1 MPHTDMLGRSDI
13 KVAVIGGGLAG
24 CECALAL
31 ARMGVSSTIFEMKPE
46 KYSPAHEN
54 PDLGELVCSNSLR
67 SDDAQNAVGVLKNE
81 MRALGSIVLRV
92 AEECRVPAGKALAVD
107 RAAFSQ
113 GMTRA
118 VEENPLVRLVRQE
131 IRALDPAEEP
141 LLAGFSHIVLAA
153 GPLASESI
161 SAALGRITNHGEQGG
176 QLYFYD
182 AIAPIVSGDSLDM
195 SIIFRGS
202 RYSDDEGDY
211 LNCPMEKD
219 EYYAFYHALLEA
231 KKVPTKDFEAESHFE
246 GCMPIEALAERGERT
261 LTFGPFKPVGFVDPR
276 TERRPYAIVQ
286 LRAENLNRSMYNLVG
301 CQTKLVFSEQERV
314 FRMIPG
320 LESAEFVRHG
330 SMHRNTYVNAPLVL
344 GEDLS
349 LKSAPQIFLAGQIT
363 GVEGYVES
371 AACGLWLGLSL
382 GRSLRGG
389 KLPLPPVESAMGALL
404 AHLRT
409 PVKKFQPS
417 NVQYGLTPEL
427 GEKAK
432 KANRK
437 LLYSERA
444 AASFNAWFEEIRT
457 QADL

>member
-1 MPHTDMLGRSDI
+1 MCENKEMHI
-13 KVAVIGGGLAG
+13 AIIGGGLAG

-31 ARMGVSSTIFEMKPE
+31 AGLGIKSTIFEMKPE
-46 KYSPAHEN
+46 KFSPAHSL
-54 PDLGELVCSNSLR
+54 DGLGELVCSNSLR
-67 SDDAQNAVGVLKNE
+67 SDDPQSAVGVLKNE
-81 MRALGSIVLRV
+81 MRALGSLVMKA
-92 AEECRVPAGKALAVD
+92 AEACRVPAGKALAVD
-107 RAAFSQ
+107 REAFSRLV
-113 GMTRA
+113 TRM
-118 VEENPLVRLVRQE
+118 VEENPLIRLVRRE
-131 IRALDPAEEP
+131 IKALAAKEEP
-141 LLAGFSHIVLAA
+141 ALEGFSHIVLAA
-153 GPLASESI
+153 GPLASEEI
-161 SAALGRITNHGEQGG
+161 SAALGRVTGQG

-195 SIIFRGS
+195 SVIFRGS
-202 RYSDDEGDY
+202 RYSSPDGTDEGDY
-211 LNCPMEKD
+211 LNCPMNRE
-219 EYYAFYHALLEA
+219 EYLAFYQALLA
-231 KKVPTKDFEAESHFE
+231 AQKVPTKNFESESHFE

-261 LTFGPFKPVGFVDPR
+261 LTFGSLKPVGFSDPR
-276 TERRPYAIVQ
+276 TGKRPFALVQ

-301 CQTKLVFSEQERV
+301 CQTKLVYGEQERV

-320 LESAEFVRHG
+320 LQNAEFVRHG
-330 SMHRNTYVNAPLVL
+330 SMHRNTYVNAPVVL
-344 GEDLS
+344 NQDLS
-349 LKSAPQIFLAGQIT
+349 LKNAPNVFLAGQIT

-382 GRSLRGG
+382 GW
-389 KLPLPPVESAMGALL
+389 KLLGNELPPPPQESALGALL

-444 AASFNAWFEEIRT
+444 GEKFAEW
-457 QADL
+457 LKLVPGPV